1 MANEQLDVQLSDQQV
16 AEPVAPPAAAPSKE
30 TFTKDEVLAQIE
42 QAKEEAIRRATQDAF
57 RQSQAKTDKDIARIQ
72 QATQSQLEALMER
85 TGRVLAD
92 HGAEPETIE
101 GLRRQTQ
108 TDLEMQELRRKAQAY
123 EELRSQTE
131 AEQERERFIAE
142 QCRKYNVSPYDER
155 LNRTDPYAFADSILA
170 IREERLARQAKDQER
185 KDKQQDL
192 ERLAQAGALDVT
204 GGGAAMAPPAWSTSK
219 LVAGSQESII
229 AGHLI
234 HYFGTLKPEEL
245 GQKILKTQQLMKS
258 EPRLAGQLKDAARRV
273 YDMESGR

>member
-1 MANEQLDVQLSDQQV
+1 MAEEQLDVQQGDQQV
-16 AEPVAPPAAAPSKE
+16 AEPAVKPAAAPSE

-85 TGRVLAD
+85 TGRVLAE

-108 TDLEMQELRRKAQAY
+108 TDLEMTELRRQAQAY
-123 EELRSQTE
+123 QELRSQTE
-131 AEQERERFIAE
+131 AEAEREKFIAE

-155 LNRTDPYAFADSILA
+155 LNRTDPYAFADSILV
-170 IREERLARQAKDQER
+170 IREDRLTRQAKDQER
-185 KDKQQDL
+185 KGKQEDL

-204 GGGAAMAPPAWSTSK
+204 GGGAAMAPPAWSTAK
-219 LVAGSQESII
+219 LIPGSQESII
-229 AGHLI
+229 SEHI
-234 HYFGTLKPEEL
+234 MHYFKNLTQAEL
-245 GQKILKTQQLMKS
+245 GQKIQKVQQLMKL
-258 EPRLAGQLKDAARRV
+258 EPLLTGKLKEAARRV
-273 YDMESGR
+273 YDMETGR